1 MTRLECDDSRIREAN
16 SAYIAQ
22 HQPIQIPRYGLKD
35 PQLLVC
41 PCHSFCPPYGG
52 TSNRDQ
58 LTIFSAHGPRKTGR
72 KSLRF
77 LLRSEDEA
85 RDEFLDDLGI
95 RKFRHADPVQ
105 GEPRAHIAH

>member
-41 PCHSFCPPYGG
+41 PCRSFCPPYGG
-52 TSNRDQ
+52 TSNRAQ
-58 LTIFSAHGPRKTGR
+58 LTICSAHGPAKPVEKAFACG

-85 RDEFLDDLGI
+85 RDEFIDALDTRTLI
-95 RKFRHADPVQ
+95 PCR
-105 GEPRAHIAH
+105 